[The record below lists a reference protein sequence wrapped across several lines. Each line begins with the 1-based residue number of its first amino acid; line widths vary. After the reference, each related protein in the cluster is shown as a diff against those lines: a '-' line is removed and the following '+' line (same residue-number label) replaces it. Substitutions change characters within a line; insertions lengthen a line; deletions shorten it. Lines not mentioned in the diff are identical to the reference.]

1 MVQCTFRDV
10 IIDVRFQTF
19 EGFLDEEQLS
29 GQLDS
34 LISDLNA
41 SFFGVKLDKSEIRKL
56 RTGTFKKRS
65 IHKPCLETHFT
76 ANKPHPVET
85 LRQLSQWERT

>member
-1 MVQCTFRDV
+1 MDV

-41 SFFGVKLDKSEIRKL
+41 SFIGVKLDKSGIR
-56 RTGTFKKRS
+56 
-65 IHKPCLETHFT
+65 
-76 ANKPHPVET
+76 
-85 LRQLSQWERT
+85 

>member
-1 MVQCTFRDV
+1 MKDV

-19 EGFLDEEQLS
+19 GEFLDEGQLS

-41 SFFGVKLDKSEIRKL
+41 SFLGVKLDKSEIRKL
-56 RTGTFKKRS
+56 RTGTFK
-65 IHKPCLETHFT
+65 LEEKHT
-76 ANKPHPVET
+76 
-85 LRQLSQWERT
+85 